1 MLAMAS
7 TIWSQ
12 FPTQSLINSL
22 YLAVDTLF
30 AFYLYQRFSPERLL
44 RVLLIV
50 GWICLTLSTIMAL
63 FFPQYGIDRLSPAT
77 AWRGIYGHK
86 NNCGEMTVFFL
97 SAALLAPVR
106 GLLPKLARIAYIAL
120 SGVVI
125 VMAQS
130 VTSFVAAA
138 LMSGLVVGVGLIG
151 KVDKRGKAMI
161 LLFSTAVALLLA
173 IGGVAYFREITLLL
187 GKDPT
192 LTGRTEIWSAVLA
205 SAAKHPLIGYG
216 YTAFWGGMEGES
228 SNVLLAAR
236 WAVQSAHNGLLEIW
250 LTLGAFGVGVILY
263 SFLRAFKDA
272 AQCVCEKRFY
282 YTWYLCIIFLIIV
295 YSMDERP
302 LAYPNSLAWILYIV
316 CCAGLSDSARRIRL
330 LRREHG

>member
-1 MLAMAS
+1 
-7 TIWSQ
+7 
-12 FPTQSLINSL
+12 
-22 YLAVDTLF
+22 
-30 AFYLYQRFSPERLL
+30 
-44 RVLLIV
+44 
-50 GWICLTLSTIMAL
+50 
-63 FFPQYGIDRLSPAT
+63 
-77 AWRGIYGHK
+77 
-86 NNCGEMTVFFL
+86 
-97 SAALLAPVR
+97 
-106 GLLPKLARIAYIAL
+106 
-120 SGVVI
+120 
-125 VMAQS
+125 
-130 VTSFVAAA
+130 
-138 LMSGLVVGVGLIG
+138 
-151 KVDKRGKAMI
+151 VDKRGKAMI